1 MARAHP
7 DTGAARSSSDLGFAL
22 GAADGHAVLTLSR
35 RELFGWLGVDE
46 LVLEIAE
53 LEQPPDLDAQ
63 PERFQRRRTRV
74 RSARLQV
81 SPQGL
86 ARLAALAGPALSG
99 MSITELALQARDG
112 HLTVMCHVHMGD
124 REAEIGYDVY
134 VVAAG
139 AALRVLVARPRVYG
153 FLPEPAPRLAHRITA
168 ALLAAAEP
176 APDSEP
182 GARPGTQIGVQIGGL
197 GRFSIEPL
205 AALLWRMLPPAG
217 WRLPQSGHIGVVAL
231 GVRRGGL
238 HLGLGAVPA
247 SETERPVLAEA
258 EAAALA
264 EALQSIER
272 ADELVRAGNGRE
284 AVRVYRQQLA
294 GELHGGE
301 QLASGAEALIVERI
315 LAVCAAEPAL
325 FDEGRTLAR
334 EHRER
339 PALAPAALAALAS
352 MAVGDR
358 DHRVAAAHFERL
370 TDTAAAAGDA
380 DTAICAALA
389 AARLLRTEDPAG
401 ATRMYERVA
410 RRRPDHVEASDA
422 LLERYAESQRWGDLV
437 ALLRRRIEAT
447 TDPMRQLPDRLRL
460 AQVLHQ
466 HRNDPA
472 AARDELDRARRIDP
486 VHIPALE
493 ALIELELASGQRQAA
508 LERLGHVANLW
519 LRQGNDA
526 AAARAFVRAAGL
538 WALDGEY
545 EEADAAYR
553 EALSLVADDP
563 EALHGAA
570 ALAAERGQH
579 QAAAELWTQLDAQ
592 GGHAPAQHARY
603 RLALGRSLL
612 AADHSDAAAKALLEA
627 TYHGSDATVAEAY
640 VLLAE
645 VHRARHDLDSA
656 ATDIGAAIGAL
667 SRAAETFFA
676 THPGTEAAAPPPA
689 APTWPPDDDRLHGSR
704 YLTRAAHL
712 AHERARL
719 LEELGRGD
727 EARADYHRSHALAR
741 KVDPVAAHA
750 LARSLLQA
758 ERARG
763 DIEAQQRWIETLL
776 EDGATGSERVELLL
790 SRADLR
796 RRAVIASD
804 LAVTTMAVPDP
815 GEDAPTP
822 SAVELT
828 AAAERHASLQGS
840 LSDIDQAL
848 GGEPTPAQ
856 RILALSLRAELLA
869 TIGDRKGRAQA
880 LAERATLVAGP
891 EDRAEAEAEAV
902 QAWLD
907 AGDAQVALHVA
918 ENAVAAL
925 AGQVAPEAPEARRL
939 RLLLGETAWRRRAWP
954 TVIEVYAPLVLDE
967 PETAAAVSDPTA
979 PLNVWAHRLGVAC
992 EAEAKYEAAIR
1003 AFDIAVRAEGATPL
1017 QRLESYR
1024 ALARAHEHAGAVQE
1038 AARTFEALARDL
1050 LASAGDERER
1060 ADAWFRA
1067 GELWRRHGN
1076 MDAAERCFEAALHLA
1091 ADHLPALDALEAL
1104 EREQGDHARL
1114 AAVLARKL
1122 AVASAHPQRQTA
1134 LLLRLAGLQ
1143 SEQLGHD
1150 DVALETYRRVLEI
1163 EPESRPALAFVA
1175 AHERK
1180 EGRVDAAAALYARL
1194 AGTLAGE
1201 DEPPRG
1207 ATPATDRPAPPS
1219 GLMEQRVRAAETLVD
1234 LAVKEP
1240 RLRALA
1246 RGTVENLA
1254 ELLPRHPALR
1264 ALRQRLLDAAMP
1276 PTLQIKQVLAAE
1288 ATAEVQASAANG
1300 AGGNAGASAGNN
1312 AGAAAAADAA
1322 PPVED
1327 AAEPEYADIEVLV
1340 PAAAPEAAGPAVAQA
1355 AAGDDE
1361 PKVDGSAPDQAPDG
1375 VSDRM
1380 SDLVSDAA
1388 SGDASV
1394 EASEDASEKA
1404 HDKAA
1409 DKAAAVADDQ
1419 AGDHEA
1425 GDDDGAD
1432 EATLRER
1439 ADAAA
1444 AAGELPRY
1452 AHYLRLLAGRI
1463 PADAGSSRQ
1472 RLRRAEVFLE
1482 LADLYYDQLADR
1494 AAARAAMREAA
1505 DAYGSGS
1512 RRDATL
1518 RTLAAEALAEQADEE
1533 AVAAYEAIAPG
1544 RRTVADKTNLA
1555 AAYQRMGSNHAAL
1568 ALLEDLERAGTLSED
1583 GAMTLFGLRQE
1594 RKARAERAALLEDS
1608 IPAVGRTEA
1617 ERRLREALSIYRDE
1631 LGDAEAAA
1639 RVQAT
1644 FDALLALS
1652 EADAG
1657 AEPPEAGAGAETDA
1671 DAAQTGPMRRQDLP
1685 LALAHVLDDEPDLSL
1700 EESLDHASE
1709 DLVQPPGQ
1717 PEAERHRSTDTDPG
1731 IRIEHLIDGV
1741 PPDAMPASPAL
1752 PEVPPPRMVPLSSVL
1767 PDVIPMDATPL
1778 DLPPPVPMDA
1788 ADEADTSRVDASS
1801 RRRRRARKAFPE
1813 TRVGVP
1819 PVAGSS
1825 ADLGIP
1831 LPPIK
1836 PLPPVEPPAQNQ
1848 TLATADTDPAMI
1860 PLPTAALPPPAL
1872 PPPALPPPVLPP
1884 PVLPPPVLPP
1894 PGSRAG
1900 EAPSTLPFGTPAAPP
1915 AGEPVTPSLPQRSRT
1930 ATGKH
1935 RRREGR
1941 ITEPGLVTP
1950 PMRKGSRST
1959 ITYPG
1964 VELDIRKL
1972 ENAAITT
1979 HDPARAAELLTQSLT
1994 LRTGRL
2000 LRHHEPLDDDAR
2012 AVLSRLR
2019 DVARK
2024 SRKYRLLVHGLE
2036 AAGAVGG
2043 DPQGAA
2049 ALLREAA
2056 DILINQLG
2064 DETHGLRLLL
2074 RAFEATPG
2082 DAGLLVE
2089 VVRRLH
2095 ANGDVHRMVDAYQLH
2110 IGAVEGR
2117 SRARP
2122 LFELGC
2128 VHRDL
2133 LDDPDRAATYF
2144 ARAHDADPDLVDV
2157 WLPLA
2162 SARLAAGDS
2171 AGAARLYDM
2180 VLERGSPDADT
2191 REWILSRLAALDPQS
2206 PEPATPTTPDRP
2218 SNRRR
2223 GPTVFHAA
2231 GGAPRAPSRIEEALR
2246 RAATLEARGRAD
2258 AALVHYRVAAED
2270 DPSDQ
2275 RPLDALERLHQGRG
2289 DMEAYSNLLAELL
2302 EITPDARPRARL
2314 LWRRGRVYRD
2324 HLRREADAYRC
2335 FKQAHAADPDD
2346 GPIAHDLRRLAMDR
2360 GEWPMAAELLRRE
2373 IAAAPTTEAA
2383 GQLEMELAV
2392 LYDEKLLDAERA
2404 RVHYEQ
2410 ALALDPALPGA
2421 PRPLAR
2427 LYELAGRH
2435 ADAARTNE
2443 LAAQHAR
2450 DDSQRSRLL
2459 YRAAVSAE
2467 RASDVPNAR
2476 RLYHLA
2482 ALAAPEGDDA
2492 SASHRALVRLDD
2504 QSDASRLELLE
2515 LELRETA
2522 SDKRRIDILR
2532 QLLARA
2538 TTSGDRDAA
2547 DRHARALLDMDGAD
2561 LSAYLVLKSRAEA
2574 TQDWS
2579 ALALLL
2585 NARAVSLKDRSE
2597 RAAVYYDLGRLYQT
2611 RLGDP
2616 SAAAKAFERALAA
2629 DPSHPAALEALA
2641 ELAYDQKDWA
2651 RARQL
2656 YARIRPET
2664 CVMPAEEIAYRRGVI
2679 AETIGNQ
2686 REAAES
2692 YARAVALV
2700 PTHREALG
2708 ALLRLSLEAG
2718 DLARAIDAS
2727 RALLELMP
2735 ADDVAAISQAR
2746 MRLAELCERASDV
2759 DAAIEYAELVIS
2771 EEPGSQ
2777 PALEALVRLY
2787 EQRGDHDSA
2796 ARTLRRLIGLVPT
2809 PQQRAA
2815 LLHHLGEL
2823 YHVHLGDL
2831 DQAADAYLKSIDLD
2845 PTHVP
2850 TLRRLLAHY
2859 WREADLSELLEI
2871 ALALAEQAALVD
2883 ERTDLESLG
2892 HVLIAAALRGD
2903 ERLIRQIVAWLG
2915 VRLPDVL
2922 VTALS
2927 EATSHPGQPV
2937 ETGALVRVVSEI
2949 QSQAPS
2955 LSRNGMIE
2963 RLASNPTT
2971 RPLADALRTARP

>member
-22 GAADGHAVLTLSR
+22 GAADGHAVLTLAR

-46 LVLEIAE
+46 LVLEIAG
-53 LEQPPDLDAQ
+53 LDQPPDLDAQ

-86 ARLAALAGPALSG
+86 TRLAALAGTALAALRD
-99 MSITELALQARDG
+99 MKVTELAVQARDG
-112 HLTVMCHVHMGD
+112 HLAVMCHVRMGD
-124 REAEIGYDVY
+124 HDAEVGYDLY
-134 VVAAG
+134 LTAAET
-139 AALRVLVARPRVYG
+139 ALRVLVARPRVYG

-176 APDSEP
+176 PADRSDGRSDGQP
-182 GARPGTQIGVQIGGL
+182 GARPGTPAGVQPGARPGARPGAQIDGL

-217 WRLPQSGHIGVVAL
+217 WRLPQSRHIGAVAL

-238 HLGLGAVPA
+238 HLGLGAMPA
-247 SETERPVLAEA
+247 GETPRPALAEA

-264 EALQSIER
+264 EALQGIEQ
-272 ADELVRAGNGRE
+272 ADELVRAGNALE
-284 AVRVYRQQLA
+284 AVRVYRQQVT
-294 GELHGGE
+294 GESHGGE
-301 QLASGAEALIVERI
+301 QPASGGESLIIERI
-315 LAVCAAEPAL
+315 LGVCAAHPAL
-325 FDEGRTLAR
+325 FNEGRALAR

-339 PALAPAALAALAS
+339 PAMAPAALTALAS
-352 MAVGDR
+352 MAVGAR

-370 TDTAAAAGDA
+370 TDTAAAGGDA

-410 RRRPDHVEASDA
+410 RRRPDHVEATDA
-422 LLERYAESQRWGDLV
+422 LVERYAESQRWGDLV

-493 ALIELELASGQRQAA
+493 ALIELELAAGQRQAA

-538 WALDGEY
+538 WALAGEHD
-545 EEADAAYR
+545 EADAAYR

-579 QAAAELWTQLDAQ
+579 HAAAELWTHLDALA
-592 GGHAPAQHARY
+592 GHAPAQHARY

-612 AADHSDAAAKALLEA
+612 AMGHGDAAAKSLLEA
-627 TYHGSDATVAEAY
+627 TYHGSEATAAEAY

-656 ATDIGAAIGAL
+656 VTDLGAAIGAL
-667 SRAAETFFA
+667 TRAADTYFA
-676 THPGTEAAAPPPA
+676 NHPGTEAAPSPA
-689 APTWPPDDDRLHGSR
+689 AASWPPDDDRLHGSR
-704 YLTRAAHL
+704 YLARAAHL

-719 LEELGRGD
+719 LEELGRVD
-727 EARADYHRSHALAR
+727 EARADYQRSHALAR
-741 KVDPVAAHA
+741 TVDPVAAHA

-763 DIEAQQRWIETLL
+763 DIDGQRRWIDTLL
-776 EDGATGSERVELLL
+776 EDGAAGSERAELLL

-804 LAVTTMAVPDP
+804 VAMVIPDP

-828 AAAERHASLQGS
+828 AAAERHARLQGS

-848 GGEPTPAQ
+848 ASEPTPAQ
-856 RILALSLRAELLA
+856 RIVGLALRAELLGSV
-869 TIGDRKGRAQA
+869 GDRKGRAQA

-939 RLLLGETAWRRRAWP
+939 RLLLGEAAWRRRAWA
-954 TVIEVYAPLVLDE
+954 TVIEVYAPLVLDQA
-967 PETAAAVSDPTA
+967 ETAASTPDPTA

-992 EAEAKYEAAIR
+992 EAEARYDAAIR
-1003 AFDIAVRAEGATPL
+1003 AFEFAARAQGATPL

-1024 ALARAHEHAGAVQE
+1024 ALARAHEHAGAVEE
-1038 AARTFEALARDL
+1038 AARTFEALAREL
-1050 LASAGDERER
+1050 VASAGGDERER

-1067 GELWRRHGN
+1067 GELWRRQGD

-1091 ADHLPALDALEAL
+1091 EDHLPALDALEAL
-1104 EREQGDHARL
+1104 EREQGEHERL
-1114 AAVLARKL
+1114 AAVLTRKL

-1134 LLLRLAGLQ
+1134 LLLRLAALQ
-1143 SEQLGHD
+1143 SEQLGHG
-1150 DVALETYRRVLEI
+1150 DVALETYRRVLEL
-1163 EPESRPALAFVA
+1163 EPESRPALSFVA

-1180 EGRVDAAAALYARL
+1180 EGRVEAAAALYARL

-1201 DEPPRG
+1201 GEPPRG

-1219 GLMEQRVRAAETLVD
+1219 GLMEQRVRAAEALVD
-1234 LAVKEP
+1234 LAVREP
-1240 RLRALA
+1240 RVRALA
-1246 RGTVENLA
+1246 RGAVDNLA

-1264 ALRQRLLDAAMP
+1264 ALRQRLLEAAMP
-1276 PTLQIKQVLAAE
+1276 STVQIKHALPAE
-1288 ATAEVQASAANG
+1288 ALAMSQDSAAD
-1300 AGGNAGASAGNN
+1300 SAGNR
-1312 AGAAAAADAA
+1312 AGAAAAGA
-1322 PPVED
+1322 PPPAEGGAGAATAEVET
-1327 AAEPEYADIEVLV
+1327 AV
-1340 PAAAPEAAGPAVAQA
+1340 PAAAQAGGPAAAQA
-1355 AAGDDE
+1355 GGPVDAEAQASASAPAVTASAPAPAAEVASGKAADE
-1361 PKVDGSAPDQAPDG
+1361 TSEEVSDLASDKAPDQAPG
-1375 VSDRM
+1375 QAESD
-1380 SDLVSDAA
+1380 
-1388 SGDASV
+1388 
-1394 EASEDASEKA
+1394 
-1404 HDKAA
+1404 
-1409 DKAAAVADDQ
+1409 
-1419 AGDHEA
+1419 
-1425 GDDDGAD
+1425 DDDGAD

-1444 AAGELPRY
+1444 AAGDLPRY
-1452 AHYLRLLAGRI
+1452 ARYLHLLAGRI
-1463 PADAGSSRQ
+1463 PANAGSSRQ

-1505 DAYGSGS
+1505 EAYGSGS

-1518 RTLAAEALAEQADEE
+1518 RTLAAEAMAEQADEE
-1533 AVAAYEAIAPG
+1533 AVSVYEAIAPA
-1544 RRTVADKTNLA
+1544 RRTVADKANLA
-1555 AAYQRMGSNHAAL
+1555 AAYQRLGRNHAAM
-1568 ALLEDLERAGTLSED
+1568 ALLEDLERTGTLSED

-1594 RKARAERAALLEDS
+1594 RKARSERAALLEDS
-1608 IPAVGRTEA
+1608 VPAVGRTEA
-1617 ERRLREALSIYRDE
+1617 ERRLREALGIYRDE
-1631 LGDAEAAA
+1631 LGDAEAAD
-1639 RVQAT
+1639 RVQR
-1644 FDALLALS
+1644 ALDELPALS
-1652 EADAG
+1652 GDDVEASAD
-1657 AEPPEAGAGAETDA
+1657 TDA

-1685 LALAHVLDDEPDLSL
+1685 LALASVLDDEPDLSL
-1700 EESLDHASE
+1700 EESLDLSSD
-1709 DLVQPPGQ
+1709 DLVPSARPGT
-1717 PEAERHRSTDTDPG
+1717 ERHRPTDTDPG
-1731 IRIEHLIDGV
+1731 MRIDHLTDGV
-1741 PPDAMPASPAL
+1741 PPDALPAPA
-1752 PEVPPPRMVPLSSVL
+1752 PPPVEPPRMVPLSSML
-1767 PDVIPMDATPL
+1767 PDMIPMDATPL
-1778 DLPPPVPMDA
+1778 DLPPPVPVDE
-1788 ADEADTSRVDASS
+1788 ADEADTSRVDASA

-1819 PVAGSS
+1819 PVAGSGEP
-1825 ADLGIP
+1825 GIP
-1831 LPPIK
+1831 LPPVK
-1836 PLPPVEPPAQNQ
+1836 PLPPAKSPPPSPG
-1848 TLATADTDPAMI
+1848 LATADTDPALI
-1860 PLPTAALPPPAL
+1860 PLPVAALPPPAL
-1872 PPPALPPPVLPP
+1872 PPPESR
-1884 PVLPPPVLPP
+1884 
-1894 PGSRAG
+1894 PGESRPG
-1900 EAPSTLPFGTPAAPP
+1900 ESRPGDLHTMPFGTPAAPP
-1915 AGEPVTPSLPQRSRT
+1915 AGEPMTPSLPQRSRT

-1935 RRREGR
+1935 RRRESR

-1950 PMRKGSRST
+1950 AARKGSRST

-1972 ENAAITT
+1972 ENAAFTT

-2019 DVARK
+2019 DVARR

-2036 AAGAVGG
+2036 AVGAVGG
-2043 DPQGAA
+2043 DPQGSA

-2056 DILINQLG
+2056 EILINQLG
-2064 DETHGLRLLL
+2064 DEAHGMRLLL

-2082 DAGLLVE
+2082 DSRLLAE

-2095 ANGDVHRMVDAYQLH
+2095 ASGDVQRLVDVYQLH

-2122 LFELGC
+2122 LYELGC
-2128 VHRDL
+2128 VYRDQ

-2144 ARAHDADPDLVDV
+2144 MRAHEADPDLADV

-2171 AGAARLYDM
+2171 AGAARLYDL
-2180 VLERGSPDADT
+2180 VLERGAPDADT

-2206 PEPATPTTPDRP
+2206 LEPVSPTTPDRP

-2246 RAATLEARGRAD
+2246 RAAMLEARGRAD

-2275 RPLDALERLHQGRG
+2275 RPLDALERLHQTRG
-2289 DMEAYSNLLAELL
+2289 DLETYANLLAELL

-2324 HLRREADAYRC
+2324 TLRREADAYRC

-2467 RASDVPNAR
+2467 RAGDVPNAR

-2504 QSDASRLELLE
+2504 QSDAARLELLE
-2515 LELRETA
+2515 LELRETT

-2579 ALALLL
+2579 ALASLL

-2597 RAAVYYDLGRLYQT
+2597 RAAVYYDLGRLYQI
-2611 RLGDP
+2611 RLADP
-2616 SAAAKAFERALAA
+2616 AAASKALERALAA

-2656 YARIRPET
+2656 YARIRPDT
-2664 CVMPAEEIAYRRGVI
+2664 CVMPAEELAHRRGVI
-2679 AETIGNQ
+2679 AELMGNQ

-2692 YARAVALV
+2692 YARAVALL
-2700 PTHREALG
+2700 PSHRDALD
-2708 ALLRLSLEAG
+2708 ALLRLSLEGG

-2727 RALLELMP
+2727 RALIELMP

-2746 MRLAELCERASDV
+2746 MRLAELCERVGDV

-2823 YHVHLGDL
+2823 YRVHLGDL

-2845 PTHVP
+2845 PTNVP

-2871 ALALAEQAALVD
+2871 ALALADQAALID
-2883 ERTDLESLG
+2883 DRTELESLG

-2922 VTALS
+2922 VTALA
-2927 EATSHPGQPV
+2927 EAASHPAQPV

-2955 LSRNGMIE
+2955 LSRNGIIE
-2963 RLASNPTT
+2963 RLASNPST
-2971 RPLADALRTARP
+2971 RPLADALRAARP

>member
-22 GAADGHAVLTLSR
+22 GASDGHAVLTLAR

-46 LVLEIAE
+46 LVLEIAG
-53 LEQPPDLDAQ
+53 LDQPPEADTQ

-86 ARLAALAGPALSG
+86 ARLAALAGPALSA
-99 MSITELALQARDG
+99 MNATDVTDVTDLAVQARDG
-112 HLTVMCHVHMGD
+112 HLAVMGHVRMGD
-124 REAEIGYDVY
+124 RDAEIGYDLY
-134 VVAAG
+134 LVAAG

-153 FLPEPAPRLAHRITA
+153 FLPESAPRLAHRITA
-168 ALLAAAEP
+168 ALLAAAE
-176 APDSEP
+176 APPDRHGAHP
-182 GARPGTQIGVQIGGL
+182 GAGPGAVPGALIDGL

-205 AALLWRMLPPAG
+205 AALLWRVLPPAG
-217 WRLPQSGHIGVVAL
+217 WRLPQNRHIGAVAL
-231 GVRRGGL
+231 GVRRGGV
-238 HLGLGAVPA
+238 HLGLGPAPA
-247 SETERPVLAEA
+247 SASENERPVLAEA

-264 EALQSIER
+264 DALESIER
-272 ADELVRAGNGRE
+272 ADELVRTGNARE

-301 QLASGAEALIVERI
+301 PLASGAEALIIERI
-315 LAVCAAEPAL
+315 LAVCAADPAL
-325 FDEGRTLAR
+325 FDDGRTLAR

-339 PALAPAALAALAS
+339 PAVAPAALAALAS

-422 LLERYAESQRWGDLV
+422 LLERYTDSQRWSDLV

-466 HRNDPA
+466 HRGDPA

-486 VHIPALE
+486 VNIPALE
-493 ALIELELASGQRQAA
+493 ALIELELAAGQRQAA

-519 LRQGNDA
+519 LRQGNEAD
-526 AAARAFVRAAGL
+526 AARAFVRAAGL
-538 WALDGEY
+538 WALAGEH

-553 EALSLVADDP
+553 EALGLVADDP
-563 EALHGAA
+563 DALHGAA

-579 QAAAELWTQLDAQ
+579 HAAAELWSQLDAQ

-603 RLALGRSLL
+603 RLAMGRSLL
-612 AADHSDAAAKALLEA
+612 AAGNTDAAARSLLEA
-627 TYHGSDATVAEAY
+627 TYHGSDGTAAEAY
-640 VLLAE
+640 VLLAD
-645 VHRARHDLDSA
+645 VHRARQDPDSA
-656 ATDIGAAIGAL
+656 VTDLGAAISAL
-667 SRAAETFFA
+667 SRAAETYFA
-676 THPGTEAAAPPPA
+676 SHPGAEGPPPPV
-689 APTWPPDDDRLHGSR
+689 APSWPPDDDALHGSR

-719 LEELGRGD
+719 LDELGRGD
-727 EARADYHRSHALAR
+727 EARVDYHRAHALAH
-741 KVDPVAAHA
+741 KVDATAAHA

-763 DIEAQQRWIETLL
+763 DIDAQRRWIDTLL
-776 EDGATGSERVELLL
+776 EDGAAGSERVDLLL

-804 LAVTTMAVPDP
+804 LAIVTPQTD
-815 GEDAPTP
+815 DAPTP
-822 SAVELT
+822 SPVEL
-828 AAAERHASLQGS
+828 AAATERNAALQGS

-848 GGEPTPAQ
+848 AGEHGPAQ
-856 RILALSLRAELLA
+856 RIQALVLRAELLG

-880 LAERATLVAGP
+880 MAERATLVTGP

-918 ENAVAAL
+918 ESAIAAL
-925 AGQVAPEAPEARRL
+925 AGQVAPGTPEARRL
-939 RLLLGETAWRRRAWP
+939 QLLLGEAAWRRRAWP
-954 TVIEVYAPLVLDE
+954 AVVEVYAPLVLDE
-967 PETAAAVSDPTA
+967 TEATAADPTA
-979 PLNVWAHRLGVAC
+979 PLNVWAHRLGCAC
-992 EAEAKYEAAIR
+992 EAEGKYAAAIR
-1003 AFDIAVRAEGATPL
+1003 AFEIAVRAQGATPV

-1024 ALARAHEHAGAVQE
+1024 ALARAHEHAGDVPE
-1038 AARTFEALARDL
+1038 SARTFEALAREL
-1050 LASAGDERER
+1050 VASAGGDGRER

-1067 GELWRRHGN
+1067 GELWRRHGD

-1091 ADHLPALDALEAL
+1091 EDHLPTLDALEAL
-1104 EREQGDHARL
+1104 ERDQGDHERL
-1114 AAVLARKL
+1114 AVVLSRKL
-1122 AVASAHPQRQTA
+1122 AVTAAYPQRQKA
-1134 LLLRLAGLQ
+1134 LLLRLAALQ
-1143 SEQLGHD
+1143 TELGHE
-1150 DVALETYRRVLEI
+1150 DVALEAYRRVLEM

-1175 AHERK
+1175 AHERNQ
-1180 EGRVDAAAALYARL
+1180 GHVDVAAGLYARL

-1219 GLMEQRVRAAETLVD
+1219 GVMEQRVRAAEALVD
-1234 LAVKEP
+1234 VAVKEP
-1240 RLRALA
+1240 RVRALA
-1246 RGTVENLA
+1246 RGAVENLA
-1254 ELLPRHPALR
+1254 ELLPRHPAMR

-1276 PTLQIKQVLAAE
+1276 PTLPIKAALSAEAATVLQARAAE
-1288 ATAEVQASAANG
+1288 R
-1300 AGGNAGASAGNN
+1300 AGAKA
-1312 AGAAAAADAA
+1312 APGAAS
-1322 PPVED
+1322 P
-1327 AAEPEYADIEVLV
+1327 
-1340 PAAAPEAAGPAVAQA
+1340 
-1355 AAGDDE
+1355 
-1361 PKVDGSAPDQAPDG
+1361 
-1375 VSDRM
+1375 
-1380 SDLVSDAA
+1380 
-1388 SGDASV
+1388 V
-1394 EASEDASEKA
+1394 EASAE
-1404 HDKAA
+1404 AA
-1409 DKAAAVADDQ
+1409 PAAIEVAVPAP
-1419 AGDHEA
+1419 APA
-1425 GDDDGAD
+1425 DGAD
-1432 EATLRER
+1432 SPAPANGDAPPAPADGAPADGAPALAESALAADGPGAQAEEVSDGASDNASDDDAGVDETTLRER

-1444 AAGELPRY
+1444 AAGDLPRY
-1452 AHYLRLLAGRI
+1452 ARYLRTLAGRF

-1472 RLRRAEVFLE
+1472 RIRRAEVFLE

-1494 AAARAAMREAA
+1494 ASARQAMRQAA

-1518 RTLAAEALAEQADEE
+1518 RMLAAEAMAEQLDEE
-1533 AVAAYEAIAPG
+1533 AVAAYEAIAPS
-1544 RRTVADKTNLA
+1544 RRTAADKASLA
-1555 AAYQRMGSNHAAL
+1555 DAYHRLGSNHAAL
-1568 ALLEDLERAGTLSED
+1568 ALLEDLERAGTLSDD

-1594 RKARAERAALLEDS
+1594 RKARTERAAGLEDS
-1608 IPAVGRTEA
+1608 ARAMGRAEA
-1617 ERRLREALSIYRDE
+1617 ERRLREALGIYRDE
-1631 LGDAEAAA
+1631 LGDPEAAA
-1639 RVQAT
+1639 RVQRAL
-1644 FDALLALS
+1644 DALPPAVS
-1652 EADAG
+1652 APEDEDEDAG
-1657 AEPPEAGAGAETDA
+1657 AEAEAAAEGEAAAGADAHDDAGADDEDE
-1671 DAAQTGPMRRQDLP
+1671 AARTGPMQRQDLAVS
-1685 LALAHVLDDEPDLSL
+1685 LAGLLDDEPDLYL
-1700 EESLDHASE
+1700 EESLDRMS
-1709 DLVQPPGQ
+1709 DDPVQPADGS
-1717 PEAERHRSTDTDPG
+1717 ESGSGGGIDRATDTDPG
-1731 IRIEHLIDGV
+1731 MRIEHLMMDAPPPDPG
-1741 PPDAMPASPAL
+1741 PPDAMPPDAMS
-1752 PEVPPPRMVPLSSVL
+1752 PRMVPLSAVMPHL
-1767 PDVIPMDATPL
+1767 IPLDATPL
-1778 DLPPPVPMDA
+1778 DLPPPVPVETED
-1788 ADEADTSRVDASS
+1788 ADTSRVDSS
-1801 RRRRRARKAFPE
+1801 ARRRRRARKVFPE
-1813 TRVGVP
+1813 TRIGVP
-1819 PVAGSS
+1819 PVSGSS
-1825 ADLGIP
+1825 TDPGIP
-1831 LPPIK
+1831 LPPVQ
-1836 PLPPVEPPAQNQ
+1836 PALVQPRPPKQP
-1848 TLATADTDPAMI
+1848 LATADTDPALI
-1860 PLPTAALPPPAL
+1860 PLPAAAL

-1884 PVLPPPVLPP
+1884 PVFPPTLPP
-1894 PGSRAG
+1894 PGARA
-1900 EAPSTLPFGTPAAPP
+1900 SDMTNTMPFGTPVAPP
-1915 AGEPVTPSLPQRSRT
+1915 AGEPVTPSLPQRPRT
-1930 ATGKH
+1930 ATGKQ
-1935 RRREGR
+1935 RRRAGR
-1941 ITEPGLVTP
+1941 ITEPGLITP

-1972 ENAAITT
+1972 ENSAITT
-1979 HDPARAAELLTQSLT
+1979 NDPARAAELLTQSLT

-2000 LRHHEPLDDDAR
+2000 LRHHDPLDDDAR

-2019 DVARK
+2019 DVARR

-2036 AAGAVGG
+2036 AVAAVGG

-2056 DILINQLG
+2056 DILISQLG
-2064 DETHGLRLLL
+2064 DETHGMRLLA

-2089 VVRRLH
+2089 VARRLH
-2095 ANGDVHRMVDAYQLH
+2095 ESGDIHRMVDAYQLH
-2110 IGAVEGR
+2110 IGAVDGK

-2122 LFELGC
+2122 LYELGC
-2128 VHRDL
+2128 VYRDL
-2133 LDDPDRAATYF
+2133 LDDAARAATF
-2144 ARAHDADPDLVDV
+2144 LARAYEADPELADV

-2162 SARLAAGDS
+2162 SVRLAAGDS
-2171 AGAARLYDM
+2171 AGAARLYDL
-2180 VLERGSPDADT
+2180 VLERGAPDADT
-2191 REWILSRLAALDPQS
+2191 REWILSRLAALGPQ
-2206 PEPATPTTPDRP
+2206 PLEAVTPTMPDRP

-2231 GGAPRAPSRIEEALR
+2231 GGAPRAPSRMEEALR
-2246 RAATLEARGRAD
+2246 RGATLEARGRGD

-2289 DMEAYSNLLAELL
+2289 DMDAYSELLADLL

-2410 ALALDPALPGA
+2410 ALALDPGLPGA

-2459 YRAAVSAE
+2459 YRAAASAE
-2467 RASDVPNAR
+2467 RAGDVSNAR

-2504 QSDASRLELLE
+2504 QSDAAKLELLE
-2515 LELRETA
+2515 LELRGA
-2522 SDKRRIDILR
+2522 PSDKRRIEILR

-2547 DRHARALLDMDGAD
+2547 DRHARTLLDMDGAD

-2579 ALALLL
+2579 ALASLL
-2585 NARAVSLKDRSE
+2585 NARAVSLKDRNE

-2611 RLGDP
+2611 RLADP
-2616 SAAAKAFERALAA
+2616 AAATKAFERALAA
-2629 DPSHPAALEALA
+2629 DPAHPSALEALA
-2641 ELAYDQKDWA
+2641 ELAYEQKDWA

-2679 AETIGNQ
+2679 AETLDNR

-2692 YARAVALV
+2692 YARAIALM
-2700 PTHREALG
+2700 PAHRDALH
-2708 ALLRLSLEAG
+2708 ALLRLSLESG

-2735 ADDVAAISQAR
+2735 ADDVAAISHAR
-2746 MRLAELCERASDV
+2746 MRIAELCERVGDV
-2759 DAAIEYAELVIS
+2759 DAAIEYAELVVS

-2796 ARTLRRLIGLVPT
+2796 ARALRRLIGLVPT

-2823 YHVHLGDL
+2823 YRHHLGDL

-2845 PTHVP
+2845 PTHEP
-2850 TLRRLLAHY
+2850 TLRRLLDHY
-2859 WREADLSELLEI
+2859 WHEADLSELLDI
-2871 ALALAEQAALVD
+2871 ALALADQAALVD
-2883 ERTDLESLG
+2883 DRTELESLG

-2922 VTALS
+2922 VAALT
-2927 EATSHPGQPV
+2927 EAASHPAQPV
-2937 ETGALVRVVSEI
+2937 DTGALVRVVSEI
-2949 QSQAPS
+2949 QPQAPS
-2955 LSRNGMIE
+2955 MSRNGIIE
-2963 RLASNPTT
+2963 RLASNPAT
-2971 RPLADALRTARP
+2971 RPLANALRTTPP